1 MFFKQLCLQNTICRK
16 ISICWIID
24 TFFPEISFNTFFHYV
39 IIIFPR
45 IDIFLFLNL
54 AVVNGC
60 LLLFLFFLKIVN
72 DIYIC
77 LLHLYCWFFEGLLD
91 SCRNHQAIFCGDW
104 AAWKSVFYWSTVLN
118 LFCLNLTQLWRFEQL
133 SLSQFIHFWLFFNP
147 HKVLLW
153 HYIWWISLLFI
164 ILYRWNFHTFHIFR
178 FL

>member
-1 MFFKQLCLQNTICRK
+1 MWLNLTYLKPMFFKQFCLQNTICRK

-45 IDIFLFLNL
+45 INIFLFLNL

-91 SCRNHQAIFCGDW
+91 SCRKHQAIFCGDW

-118 LFCLNLTQLWRFEQL
+118 LLCLNLTQLWRFEQL
-133 SLSQFIHFWLFFNP
+133 SLSQFIHFWLFLPKNG
-147 HKVLLW
+147 
-153 HYIWWISLLFI
+153 I
-164 ILYRWNFHTFHIFR
+164 
-178 FL
+178 